1 MIVDIHAHLASWPS
15 VSLCKKNLLSSIEEY
30 HIDYALVSHCDCS
43 EFPSLEERYPIRKI
57 TQRAGLKECL
67 DFAKRHPKKIGV
79 LVWINPHTEK
89 LSPAFEKLIENNLEF
104 IHGFKFHP
112 FESKLQI
119 TDPRMKPYLDYI
131 EKLGLPLLVH
141 TAKDEYSSIVE
152 VGKIAKEYPSISFIA
167 AHLQL
172 CANDKKEAM
181 SILKENPNVFADTA
195 WVKGKDAKKVL
206 RHIGIDRICFGT
218 DNPIDGADTLENPIY
233 QEYFRNSLHLT
244 KKEKEHLMCSN
255 ALKIFHID
263 PKAIQ

>member
-15 VSLCKKNLLSSIEEY
+15 VSLCKKNLLSSMEEY

-119 TDPRMKPYLDYI
+119 TDPRMKSYLDYI

-181 SILKENPNVFADTA
+181 SVLKENPNVFADTA
-195 WVKGKDAKKVL
+195 WVQGKDAKKVL

>member
-15 VSLCKKNLLSSIEEY
+15 VSLCKKNLLSSMEEY

-131 EKLGLPLLVH
+131 EKLSLPLLVH

-181 SILKENPNVFADTA
+181 SVLKENPNVFADTA